1 MSVGAQP
8 GHKTSAETRAK
19 ISASLMGRK
28 GHQSNVGRKEDPEV
42 TARRAAHLRSPF
54 TICTIEGCGKA
65 HQCRGL
71 CKTHY
76 SRLMQTGT
84 TDDPPERVGELAQ
97 NWSGDNVGYHG
108 VHIRAR
114 KILPKQC
121 RVCGATEA
129 RLQVALRHDAA
140 SVNLRTHDYLKN
152 GTLITL
158 AYSVKTDEYVRLC
171 ETCHRQYDS
180 PIEAKRLVIIEAL
193 TH

>member
-1 MSVGAQP
+1 MSVGAQY
-8 GHKTSAETRAK
+8 GHEVSPETRAK
-19 ISASLMGRK
+19 ISAALMGHK
-28 GHQSNVGRKEDPEV
+28 GHQGNVGRKEDPEV
-42 TARRAAHLRSPF
+42 TKKRADKLRSPF
-54 TICTIEGCGKA
+54 TTCSVEGCEEA
-65 HQCRGL
+65 HRCRSW

-76 SRLMQTGT
+76 WRMLRTGT
-84 TDDPPERVGELAQ
+84 TDDPAERIGELAQ

-121 RVCGATEA
+121 RACGATEA

-140 SVNLRTHDYLKN
+140 AANLRTHDYLKN
-152 GTLITL
+152 GTLVTL

-193 TH
+193 TR